1 MYCTSCGQQLPE
13 TARFCSKCGNLVEVD
28 PNATVLGQDPDLG
41 GNLETLA
48 PDLPETPRPRP
59 RATGGTPPRSTPRPP
74 STPPRPRSAPPS
86 SSPTVSD
93 PIGGGRFAPGAI
105 VAERYRIV
113 ALLGRGGM
121 GEVYRAEDL
130 KLSQVLAIKFL
141 PEALSK
147 DESALARFHSEVRI
161 ARQVSHPNV
170 CRVFDIGDADGVPF
184 LTMEYIDGEDLSS
197 LVRRIGRLPQ
207 DKAVEVSRQ
216 ICAGLAAAHERGVI
230 HRDLKPSNVM
240 LDGAGKARITDFGL
254 AGIAANIQGA
264 EVRAGTPAY
273 MAPEQLAGKEVT
285 TKSDIFSLGL
295 VMYEVL
301 TGKRA
306 YDATTV
312 PELMK
317 ARQSGALTNP
327 ATLVRDLDPLTE
339 RVIRRCLETDPARR
353 PATALQVAA
362 ALPGGDPLAA
372 ALAAG
377 ETPSP
382 EMVAAAGEKEGLSP
396 RIGLLCLVGVVAL
409 LGLLVVVS
417 KRAKMI
423 SYVPFGPSP
432 EVLAAKAS
440 DMIRAFGY
448 TDDPVDAAHG
458 FSPEQDY
465 IRHILEAV
473 KTPTRWNLLKQDEPP
488 ALAFWYRQ
496 SPRQLVSVSPQ
507 DNLIYG
513 RIAPDEP
520 PFERSGAR
528 LIELSPRGK
537 LLNFRAV
544 PPQVDDPLEG
554 PLPAPNWIPLFTA
567 AGLDPSQFKAVPPRW
582 YPLAWGDTRA
592 AWEGRWPDHPE
603 TPLRVEAAAYR
614 GKPIFFVL
622 LSPWDKPSRMGE
634 QRQTRQSTIT
644 QWFNFGLILT
654 IFAVGVWL
662 AVRNVRAGRGDL
674 RGALRLA
681 LFVMLVGLINWAL
694 LAHHVAAASEI
705 ILFILAVSVSLFF
718 GMMTWLLYAALEPY
732 VRRHWP
738 DTLISWSRML
748 SGKFTDPV
756 FARDVLLGT
765 LFGLVSALMDQ
776 LQPLVEAGL
785 GKAPM
790 RPFGLNNFYPLEGLR
805 GSVATVLYQASSSF
819 SSALL
824 IFFVFFVLRLIFR
837 RGWLAAILLALL
849 FCIPSLGAQNP
860 LIDALF
866 TAPFFLVYLWILHRF
881 GLVALTVLYFVDQL
895 ADQMPLGTPLTAWYT
910 EGALVGMVAIVALA
924 LYGFQVS
931 RAGKPLFAGDA
942 LEV

>member
-1 MYCTSCGQQLPE
+1 MT
-13 TARFCSKCGNLVEVD
+13 T
-28 PNATVLGQDPDLG
+28 
-41 GNLETLA
+41 
-48 PDLPETPRPRP
+48 
-59 RATGGTPPRSTPRPP
+59 
-74 STPPRPRSAPPS
+74 
-86 SSPTVSD
+86 SD

-147 DESALARFHSEVRI
+147 DASALARFHSEVRV

-184 LTMEYIDGEDLSS
+184 LTMEYVDGEDLSS

-273 MAPEQLAGKEVT
+273 MAPEQLLGKEVT
-285 TKSDIFSLGL
+285 TRSDIFSLGL

-317 ARQSGALTNP
+317 ARQSGTLTNP
-327 ATLVRDLDPLTE
+327 STLVRDLDPLTE
-339 RVIRRCLETDPARR
+339 RVILRCLETDPAKR

-382 EMVAAAGEKEGLSP
+382 EMVAAAGEKEGLNP
-396 RIGLLCLVGVVAL
+396 KIGLLCFAGVILA
-409 LGLLVVVS
+409 LGLLLVMS
-417 KRAKMI
+417 KSAKMI
-423 SYVPFGPSP
+423 SYVSLGPSP
-432 EVLAAKAS
+432 EVLVAKAS
-440 DMIRAFGY
+440 EMIRTFGY
-448 TDDPVDAAHG
+448 VDEPVDTAHG
-458 FSPEQDY
+458 FSLQQDY
-465 IRHILEAV
+465 IHYIQTDI
-473 KTPTRWNLLKQDEPP
+473 KTPTRWNRLRQDEPP
-488 ALAFWYRQ
+488 SLVFWYRQ
-496 SPRQLVSVSPQ
+496 SPRLLVSLTPEG
-507 DNLIYG
+507 NLLYG
-513 RIAPDEP
+513 RIETDDP
-520 PFERSGAR
+520 PLEQSGSR
-528 LIELSPRGK
+528 VIGLSPHGR
-537 LLNFRAV
+537 LLNFRAI
-544 PPQVDDPLEG
+544 PPQVDDPPEG
-554 PLPAPNWIPLFTA
+554 PVPTPNWGALFTA
-567 AGLDPSQFKAVPPRW
+567 AGLDASQLKPVPPRW

-592 AWEGRWPDHPE
+592 AWEGGWPNHPE
-603 TPLRVEAAAYR
+603 IPLRVEAAAYR
-614 GKPIFFVL
+614 GKPIFFAL

-634 QRQTRQSTIT
+634 QQRTRQNTIL

-654 IFAVGVWL
+654 IFGFGIWL
-662 AVRNVRAGRGDL
+662 AAKNVRNGRGDL
-674 RGALRLA
+674 RGAMRLTLCVVVA
-681 LFVMLVGLINWAL
+681 GLINWAL
-694 LAHHVAAASEI
+694 LAHHVGSIAGVV
-705 ILFILAVSVSLFF
+705 LFILAMSVNLFF
-718 GMMTWLLYAALEPY
+718 GMMIWLLYAALEPY

-748 SGKFTDPV
+748 AGKFKDPV
-756 FARDVLLGT
+756 FGRDVLLGT
-765 LFGLVSALMDQ
+765 LFGLLAAVADQ
-776 LQPLVEAGL
+776 LQPIVEAGL
-785 GKAPM
+785 GKAPV
-790 RPFGLNNFYPLEGLR
+790 RPYGFQNSYSLDGLR
-805 GSVATVLYQASSSF
+805 GSTATVLFAAAASF
-819 SSALL
+819 SNALL
-824 IFFVFFVLRLIFR
+824 AFFLFFILRLIFKR
-837 RGWLAAILLALL
+837 DWLAAVLVGLL
-849 FCIPSLGAQNP
+849 FCIPSIAAQNP

-866 TAPFFLVYLWILHRF
+866 TAPFIVAYLWILRRF

-895 ADQMPLGTPLTAWYT
+895 ADHIPLTTPLTAWYT
-910 EGALVGMVAIVALA
+910 EGGVVGVVAIVALA
-924 LYGFQVS
+924 LYGFHVS
-931 RAGKPLFAGDA
+931 RAGKPLFAGEA
-942 LEV
+942 LEI